1 MLSDNSVL
9 RAFNTLSEFIPYKIV
24 TIREEN
30 WNRVSNSTF
39 WNGLDYKNKWYE
51 VLLFIIIIEVDVDYL
66 LEIFHEVKGGN
77 NFPWDFLCL
86 PEFLWTK
93 FRQKSIA
100 RLKNWLF
107 CSTFQKKKNKKKQ
120 QFTEYKEFKNR
131 GRAWGLKP
139 DLATKTW
146 KRYRTE

>member
-77 NFPWDFLCL
+77 NFP
-86 PEFLWTK
+86 
-93 FRQKSIA
+93 
-100 RLKNWLF
+100 
-107 CSTFQKKKNKKKQ
+107 
-120 QFTEYKEFKNR
+120 
-131 GRAWGLKP
+131 
-139 DLATKTW
+139 
-146 KRYRTE
+146 

>member
-1 MLSDNSVL
+1 MLSDNSLL

-77 NFPWDFLCL
+77 NLPWDVLWL
-86 PEFLWTK
+86 PEFVWTK
-93 FRQKSIA
+93 CRQKSIA

-107 CSTFQKKKNKKKQ
+107 SSTFKKKKKNQ
-120 QFTEYKEFKNR
+120 SSSRNTKNSR
-131 GRAWGLKP
+131 TGDEHEAWSQI
-139 DLATKTW
+139 
-146 KRYRTE
+146 

>member
-107 CSTFQKKKNKKKQ
+107 CSTFQKKKQQKKTAVHGIQ
-120 QFTEYKEFKNR
+120 RIQEPGTSMRLEARSSHQNMKEI
-131 GRAWGLKP
+131 
-139 DLATKTW
+139 
-146 KRYRTE
+146 